1 MLVNRVTRAKQFLPF
16 DALKGLQQALREKE
30 IEYEEKKELSEDTL
44 AELNNKFYQLE
55 NGKNIKL
62 KYYKN
67 GRYREIKGIVTNIF
81 SLDDIQN
88 AMEQSTKNKA
98 DIVKSVIKITQD

>member
-1 MLVNRVTRAKQFLPF
+1 MVVNRVTRAKQFLPF

-67 GRYREIKGIVTNIF
+67 GRYREIKGIVTNMDYIKKKIQINKTENVNIC
-81 SLDDIQN
+81 DII
-88 AMEQSTKNKA
+88 
-98 DIVKSVIKITQD
+98 DILV